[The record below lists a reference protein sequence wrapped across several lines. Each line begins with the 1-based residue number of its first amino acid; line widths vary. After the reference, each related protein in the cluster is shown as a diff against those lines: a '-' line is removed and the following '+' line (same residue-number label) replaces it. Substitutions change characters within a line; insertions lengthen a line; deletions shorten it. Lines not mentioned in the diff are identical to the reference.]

1 MKKFIYL
8 LAFCGLLLTNCDDLE
23 VTDRAN
29 LPEELILGST
39 DGYDALLRAAYESV
53 NDFNYYGQN
62 MMIGPEI
69 LADNM
74 DLINQNGR
82 FEDEFVNAVNSGIE
96 IWRLRYNAINECNI
110 IIETI
115 DNESVEGDAAT
126 KTSIKAQAYFLRA
139 LFYHDLARSYGYEP
153 GQEVNGFNLAVPL
166 KLNATQ
172 GLSGAIDLPRS
183 TNTEVYTQIISDLQA
198 AIPDLPSITAGSSAA
213 KFASAEAGRLLLARV
228 YLYQG
233 NTTGAATQAQSVIT
247 GDGTD
252 LIQAADYAD
261 AWDDAMNAFNPESL
275 FESEI
280 LANDWDGVDG
290 FNNSLHS
297 LLSNDKSGSQFII
310 NASAELVAEINSNPT
325 DVRAQ
330 LLNTEVTGQEFQKWQ
345 GNGLEPFME
354 NIPILRLSEAY
365 LIAAEALGPGAG
377 DAIFNAFRAQRGLT
391 GTQSATLANI
401 LRERR
406 VEFMAEGH
414 RWYDLKRNA
423 EDIPKPATAIGITS
437 LPYSDFRILPR
448 IPQGDLELSSELV
461 NNPGYD

>member
-1 MKKFIYL
+1 MRKFIYL
-8 LAFCGLLLTNCDDLE
+8 LAFCSLLLTNCDDLE

-29 LPEELILGST
+29 LPEELILATT
-39 DGYDALLRAAYESV
+39 DGYQALLNAAYESV
-53 NDFNYYGQN
+53 NDFNYYGQQ

-74 DLINQNGR
+74 DLINQTGR
-82 FEDEFVNAVNSGIE
+82 YEGEFVNAVNSGIG
-96 IWRLRYNAINECNI
+96 IWAARYNAINECNI

-126 KTSIKAQAYFLRA
+126 KTSLKAQAYFLRA
-139 LFYHDLARSYGYEP
+139 LFYHDMARTYGYEP
-153 GQEVNGFNLAVPL
+153 GREVNGFNLTVPL

-172 GLSGAIDLPRS
+172 GLSGAVDLPRA
-183 TNTEVYTQIISDLQA
+183 TNTEIYTQIIDDLQT
-198 AIPDLPSITAGSSAA
+198 AIPNLPSVTAGTSNT
-213 KFASAEAGRLLLARV
+213 KFASAQAARLLLARV
-228 YLYQG
+228 FLYQG

-252 LIQAADYAD
+252 LIQAANYAA
-261 AWDDAMNAFNPESL
+261 AWDDGTNSFNPESL

-280 LANDWDGVDG
+280 LGPDWSGVDG

-310 NASAELVAEINSNPT
+310 TASAELVAEVNANPT
-325 DVRAQ
+325 DVRSA
-330 LLNTEVTGQEFQKWQ
+330 LFSTEVQGQEFQKWQ
-345 GNGLEPFME
+345 GNGIEPFME
-354 NIPILRLSEAY
+354 NVPIMRLSEAY

-391 GTQSATLANI
+391 GTLSATVDNV

-406 VEFMAEGH
+406 IEFMAEGH
-414 RWYDLKRNA
+414 RWFDLKRLGR
-423 EDIPKPATAIGITS
+423 DIPKPATAIGITS

-448 IPQGDLELSSELV
+448 IPQGDLELSNELV
-461 NNPGYD
+461 NNPGYE